1 MAYAVVSTA
10 LEKLS
15 DFVRGRL
22 PDIALGKI
30 GEEINLIKGVEKEVL
45 SLSSELTTIRDVLE
59 DAEKRRYKEKSIQ
72 NWLNKL
78 EDLSYDVEDV
88 LDEWNFA
95 IRKRQTEDYVPP
107 MRKVRSLITSPFEK
121 VAAHRDIAVK
131 IKGLKE
137 RLDLI
142 VKEKER
148 YGFTVGTFGQV
159 AYPRQSER
167 DGSTSFVDPKEI
179 QGREDDKEALVS
191 KLIRES
197 AGQESGPDVVS
208 IVGPGGIGKTTV
220 AQLVYNDD
228 RVIDCF
234 KLRIWICVSDVF
246 DVVRI
251 AKGIVEILEGSSP
264 NVNELEA
271 LRQRVTDSISGKRF
285 LLVLDD
291 VWNED
296 YSKWEPI
303 KNCLKCGG
311 PGSKILVTT
320 RSERVARIMGT
331 IEIHRLGQLSDA
343 DCWLLMQQIAFYGRR
358 EEELMGLQ
366 DIGEN
371 IAKKCKGLPLA
382 AKVLGSLLCFK
393 DTVEEWEN
401 VLNSEIWQL
410 EKAEVDLFPHLLLSY
425 NELSPA
431 MKRCFSHCSI
441 FPKDSEIDVKNLIR
455 MWMALDYLGS
465 SGRPGELELRGKE
478 YFDTLRMRSLFQ
490 DIVENDYEMS
500 CKMHDIVHDFAQFLT
515 KSRVEAREQGSC
527 QALDP
532 SIISQIKVN
541 RSLFC
546 YRELPS
552 EDLLDFVTC
561 LRVLTLRDCQLEEIP
576 AYVANLIHLRYL
588 DLSDNPL
595 TPQALQT
602 ICKLYNLQTLYLRG
616 CELEEIPEELGNLI
630 QLRYLDLSE
639 NQLKLQALQTICML
653 YNLQTL
659 YLKGC
664 KLEEIPEE
672 LGNLIHLRYLDLSGN
687 PLLTL
692 QALQTICKLYNL
704 QTLYLR
710 CCYLEEIPREIG
722 NLIQLRKLGL
732 EWNRDIKELPETIC
746 NLHELETLN
755 LEGCARLSGLPQEI
769 HRLKNLRHLFNQST
783 EDLCQIPQGFEQ
795 LTALRTLRRFNA
807 GIGSSKLGYLK
818 KLNQISGSLFLSI
831 HLHGPEDVKEAQ
843 KAELRNKKHIKE
855 LQIWLSNEIE
865 GSDGEELVKN
875 EAMEALQPHPDL
887 QSLWIR
893 KYGGTKFPNWI
904 TSSLH
909 HLKYLR
915 LGDCEHCSTL
925 PPLWKLPCLEELYV
939 LRTNGLEFL
948 NREFLG
954 ISGNN
959 NASVPSSSVVIG
971 FPKLKYLVFDHCYR
985 WKEWEDITAEEAT
998 NSAFSIMPCLK
1009 WLVIVGCSKLTA
1021 LPHQLLRKASAL
1033 ENLTIQYSLHLS
1045 ERYEDKNG
1053 SGWSSLSHIPH
1064 VEVTRYY

>member
-220 AQLVYNDD
+220 AQLAYNDD
-228 RVIDCF
+228 RVKNCF
-234 KLRIWICVSDVF
+234 DSRIWICVSDVF
-246 DVVRI
+246 DEVRI
-251 AKGIVEILEGSSP
+251 AKGIVEILEKKSP
-264 NVNELEA
+264 NVTELEA
-271 LRQRVTDSISGKRF
+271 LLNRVTDSISGKRF

-296 YSKWEPI
+296 YSKWQPI
-303 KNCLKCGG
+303 KNSIMCGG

-320 RSERVARIMGT
+320 RSERVAKVMRT
-331 IEIHRLGQLSDA
+331 IEIHRLGLLSDT
-343 DCWLLMQQIAFYGRR
+343 DCWLLMQQIAFFGKR
-358 EEELMGLQ
+358 EEEHVELQ
-366 DIGEN
+366 DTGKN

-382 AKVLGSLLCFK
+382 AKVLGSLLLFK
-393 DTVEEWEN
+393 GTVEEWET
-401 VLNSEIWQL
+401 VLKSEIWQL

-425 NELSPA
+425 NELSAA
-431 MKRCFSHCSI
+431 MKRCFSYCSI
-441 FPKDSEIDVKNLIR
+441 FPKDSKIDVKKLIR
-455 MWMALDYLGS
+455 MWIALGYLGS
-465 SGRPGELELRGKE
+465 GGSPGDLELRGME
-478 YFDTLRMRSLFQ
+478 YFDTLRMRSFFQ
-490 DIVENDYEMS
+490 DFVEDDDGMS
-500 CKMHDIVHDFAQFLT
+500 CKMHDIVHDFAQFLIKN
-515 KSRVEAREQGSC
+515 KSHNLE
-527 QALDP
+527 DP
-532 SIISQIKVN
+532 SLVSQIKVN
-541 RSLFC
+541 RSLLC
-546 YRELPS
+546 HKELPS

-561 LRVLTLRDCQLEEIP
+561 LKVLSLCGCQLEEIP

-588 DLSDNPL
+588 DLSHNPL

-602 ICKLYNLQTLYLRG
+602 ICKLYNLQILYLKYCG
-616 CELEEIPEELGNLI
+616 LKEIPGEVGDLI
-630 QLRYLDLSE
+630 QLKE
-639 NQLKLQALQTICML
+639 
-653 YNLQTL
+653 
-659 YLKGC
+659 
-664 KLEEIPEE
+664 
-672 LGNLIHLRYLDLSGN
+672 LDLSGN
-687 PLLTL
+687 S
-692 QALQTICKLYNL
+692 
-704 QTLYLR
+704 
-710 CCYLEEIPREIG
+710 
-722 NLIQLRKLGL
+722 
-732 EWNRDIKELPETIC
+732 WMKELPETIC
-746 NLHELETLN
+746 NLHNLETLN
-755 LEGCARLSGLPQEI
+755 LKCCEYLSGLPQDI
-769 HRLKNLRHLFNQST
+769 HRLINLRHLPNGQT
-783 EDLCQIPQGFEQ
+783 YNLRQIPQGFEQ
-795 LTALRTLRRFNA
+795 LTTLRTLDQFNA

-818 KLNQISGSLFLSI
+818 KLNQLSGSLELRI
-831 HLHGPEDVKEAQ
+831 HVHGQEDVKEAH
-843 KAELRNKKHIKE
+843 KAELRNKKHIKFLKIIFLNGTGE
-855 LQIWLSNEIE
+855 
-865 GSDGEELVKN
+865 SDEEELVEN
-875 EAMEALQPHPDL
+875 EAMEALQLHPDLQSLSMEALEPHPDL
-887 QSLWIR
+887 QSLSIFL
-893 KYGGTKFPNWI
+893 YDGTKFPNWI
-904 TSSLH
+904 TSSLF
-909 HLKYLR
+909 HLKSLTIEY
-915 LGDCEHCSTL
+915 CSLCLTL
-925 PPLWKLPCLEELYV
+925 PPLGKLPCLEELRV
-939 LRTNGLEFL
+939 EEMNRLEFL

-954 ISGNN
+954 ISGTN
-959 NASVPSSSVVIG
+959 NASVPSSSVVIR
-971 FPKLKYLVFDHCYR
+971 FPKLKILGFACCPR
-985 WKEWEDITAEEAT
+985 WTEWEDITAEEAT

-1009 WLVIVGCSKLTA
+1009 HL
-1021 LPHQLLRKASAL
+1021 ASAL
-1033 ENLTIQYSLHLS
+1033 ENLNIAGSLHLS
-1045 ERYEDKNG
+1045 EHYKDKNG
-1053 SGWSSLSHIPH
+1053 SGWSSLAHIPH
-1064 VEVTRYY
+1064 VYVF